1 MRHAIFKG
9 ILLVDELSA
18 ILDAYALVRL
28 VYLLTS
34 EVVDRS
40 VYIYLLSSYALD
52 SICSEVECDVLETS
66 SLVISN
72 TVDKDTESNLIYI

>member
-1 MRHAIFKG
+1 MRHAIFKS

-28 VYLLTS
+28 VNLLTS
-34 EVVDRS
+34 EVVNRS
-40 VYIYLLSSYALD
+40 VYICLLSSYALD

-66 SLVISN
+66 SLFLSN

>member
-40 VYIYLLSSYALD
+40 VYICLLSSYALD

>member
-40 VYIYLLSSYALD
+40 VYICLLSSYALD

-72 TVDKDTESNLIYI
+72 TVDKDTESNRIYI